1 MKTITLGSTDIT
13 TPQNAFG
20 ALPLQRDTVERSV
33 AILQRAYEC
42 GFTFFDTARAY
53 SDSEE
58 KIGLALSDVRK
69 NIFIAT
75 KTMAQNT
82 EDMKRQLE
90 TSLKTLKTDYIDIYQ
105 FHCAGKCFKP
115 DDGTGMYE
123 LMEDF
128 KRQGLIRHIGLTAH
142 KIGVAEECIESG
154 LYETLQFPFSY
165 LSSERELALADK
177 CKKHNMG
184 FIAMKA
190 LGGGMITDSRAAFAF
205 ISQYDN
211 VLPIWGIQREGE
223 LEEWIAY
230 MKNAPEMTEEIKNI
244 INKDKEQL
252 GGDFCR
258 GCGYCMPCPAGIQIN
273 NCARM
278 SLMLRRA
285 PSDNWLSE
293 TWRDN
298 MKQIEN
304 CLNCGQCRTK
314 CPYELDTPRL
324 LKENYEDY
332 KRVLAGEVDV
342 RS

>member
-1 MKTITLGSTDIT
+1 MKSITLGSTGIT

-20 ALPLQRDTVERSV
+20 ALPIQRDSMDMSV
-33 AILQRAYEC
+33 RILRKAYD
-42 GFTFFDTARAY
+42 GGITFFDTARAY

-82 EDMKRQLE
+82 EQMKSQLE

-105 FHCAGKCFKP
+105 FHCAGQCYKP
-115 DDGTGMYE
+115 GDGTGMYE

-128 KRQGLIRHIGLTAH
+128 KRQGLIRHIGITAH

-177 CKKHNMG
+177 CREKNMG

-190 LGGGMITDSRAAFAF
+190 LAGGIITDSRVAYAF
-205 ISQYDN
+205 IGQYDN
-211 VLPIWGIQREGE
+211 VLPIWGIQRENELDQWLSYMDNTPVMNGE
-223 LEEWIAY
+223 IQKAIDDDR
-230 MKNAPEMTEEIKNI
+230 A
-244 INKDKEQL
+244 QL
-252 GGDFCR
+252 SANFCR
-258 GCGYCMPCPAGIQIN
+258 GCGYCMPCPVDIQIN

-285 PSDNWLSE
+285 PSEAWLSE
-293 TWRDN
+293 QWQDN

-304 CLNCGQCRTK
+304 CLNCGQCKSK

-324 LKENYEDY
+324 LRENYEDY
-332 KRVLAGEVDV
+332 VKVIKGEVNV
-342 RS
+342 R